1 MARTSSKDP
10 LDKFRFKVTILSA
23 ATGVTGVSGF
33 ATVQLPK
40 RTTSKISYREGI
52 DQDIQFN
59 SAGIST
65 MEDIVLTK
73 GITTGSSFFYDWVKT
88 VHKATAGNPNTAYEP
103 ADATLDRNS
112 YRCDLQIEMLNRQG
126 VAQKTWKVYNAFPVQ
141 FTPGSDLDASADD
154 SKSIASLTLAY
165 DDFEEV

>member
-10 LDKFRFKVTILSA
+10 LDKFRFKVTILNP

-40 RTTSKISYREGI
+40 RTTSKITYREGI
-52 DQDIQFN
+52 HQDIQYN
-59 SAGIST
+59 SAGLSS

-73 GITTGSSFFYDWVKT
+73 GVTAGSSFFYNWAKT
-88 VHKATAGNPNTAYEP
+88 VHKAKSGNLTDVYDA
-103 ADATLDRNS
+103 ADTNLNRAS
-112 YRCDLQIEMLNRQG
+112 YRCDLQIEMLDRQG
-126 VAQKTWKVYNAFPVQ
+126 NAQKTWKVYNAFPVQ

-154 SKSIASLTLAY
+154 AKSIASLTLAY